1 MNKKKK
7 KKSQGKKAAVG
18 MIGFIGIMKIHK
30 QCCNKEEIALK
41 REKSLALAFSHQ
53 IWRTDGRLA
62 EEIIIGRWATRK
74 QSWDSLDRVS
84 CDQRDPIKTVEIDT
98 FQPYNTAIQNIISNL
113 ANPYIHRAYSSPS

>member
-1 MNKKKK
+1 MKVTYGFLGRELIGLKICVCI
-7 KKSQGKKAAVG
+7 QGKKAAVG

-30 QCCNKEEIALK
+30 QCCSKEEIALK

-53 IWRTDGRLA
+53 VFNIWRTDGRLA

-84 CDQRDPIKTVEIDT
+84 
-98 FQPYNTAIQNIISNL
+98 
-113 ANPYIHRAYSSPS
+113 